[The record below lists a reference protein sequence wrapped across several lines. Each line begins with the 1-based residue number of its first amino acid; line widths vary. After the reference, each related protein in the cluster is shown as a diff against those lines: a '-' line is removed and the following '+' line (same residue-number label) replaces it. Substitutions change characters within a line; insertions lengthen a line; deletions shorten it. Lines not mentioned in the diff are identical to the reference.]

1 MFPKW
6 GQIDHIFVTTISQ
19 KLYSRA
25 FQKFPNSI
33 LSQVWPHCILELKQ
47 GIDLYCRANCANRK
61 NKTKGFFFPFL
72 ESMTFISASNNQ
84 CDELETSKL

>member
-47 GIDLYCRANCANRK
+47 GPDCTVGQMAPM
-61 NKTKGFFFPFL
+61 TKIKQKLFPFL

-84 CDELETSKL
+84 CDELETCKL